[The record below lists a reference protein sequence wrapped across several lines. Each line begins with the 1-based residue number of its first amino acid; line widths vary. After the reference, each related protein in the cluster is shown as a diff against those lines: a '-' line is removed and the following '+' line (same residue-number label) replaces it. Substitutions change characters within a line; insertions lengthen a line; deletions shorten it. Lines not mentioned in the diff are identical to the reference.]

1 MPHLVAKQHRLP
13 SVQWLLSEISRVGL
27 CSRVTLVTKPYS
39 AIPFSWDAK
48 VEFLE
53 EVASDDLAFQQSAE
67 KPFMVLDEGGGLH
80 AAIPPELTAR
90 CAGVE
95 QTTFGLQTDWKYPT
109 VLVCR
114 SAAKL
119 FFESQIIARGILRK
133 LDSLQILPGMNVGVI
148 GLGALGAD
156 VARALL
162 NRGVQTLGSEI
173 GATPADLRSII
184 VSVDELLARCDV
196 LLGCTGT
203 DVFANVNLG
212 TISGRKIL
220 LSCSSS
226 DVEFR
231 SVLRQLP
238 AYDCFGTAQGW
249 IGRLHATVLNGGYP
263 INFDRM
269 REWELFE
276 EIILT
281 RKLILEGMLQARSL
295 IGQQPRGVMLNPAV
309 QLRVVNEWLEQVP
322 ERDKLRIPEPLDEAF
337 FLKHSE
343 GDFEMSNK
351 PYTLHSTTPDALVK
365 MRAHVE
371 PYSFE
376 VMGMPIL
383 VLPNVWSPAHDW
395 SSLFYLEHFPQ
406 VKELDFLEIGCGTGV
421 ISAFA
426 AHNGARKVVAV
437 DVNPDAVRNAQLNFE
452 RFGVEN
458 AEAHISDVF
467 SNVRGVFDIVT
478 WNAPYHGSK
487 PADVLERG
495 CTDEDYRD
503 IRGFFRDVS
512 QHLKPGGLVVFGFSE
527 SGDLSLLET
536 LIADHG
542 LRIKRK
548 LSDWRQ
554 GYNCMLFE
562 LLRGKK

>member
-1 MPHLVAKQHRLP
+1 MTYLVAKQHRLP

-39 AIPFSWDAK
+39 AIAFPLHAQ

-53 EVASDDLAFQQSAE
+53 EVASDDLAFQQSSE

-80 AAIPPELTAR
+80 AAIPSELTAR

-95 QTTFGLQTDWKYPT
+95 QTTFGLQKDWKYPT

-162 NRGVQTLGSEI
+162 NRGVPTLGSEI
-173 GATPADLRSII
+173 GASPADLHPIV
-184 VSVDELLARCDV
+184 VSVGELLARCDV
-196 LLGCTGT
+196 LLGCSGT

-220 LSCSSS
+220 ISCSSS
-226 DVEFR
+226 DVEFH
-231 SVLRQLP
+231 SILRQLP
-238 AYDCFGTAQGW
+238 AYECFDMAQGW
-249 IGRLHATVLNGGYP
+249 IGQLHATVLNGGYP

-281 RKLILEGMLQARSL
+281 RKLILEGLIQARSL
-295 IGQQPRGVMLNPAV
+295 IGQSPRGVMLNPAV

-322 ERDKLRIPEPLDEAF
+322 ARDKLRIPEPLNEAF

-343 GDFEMSNK
+343 G
-351 PYTLHSTTPDALVK
+351 
-365 MRAHVE
+365 
-371 PYSFE
+371 
-376 VMGMPIL
+376 I
-383 VLPNVWSPAHDW
+383 
-395 SSLFYLEHFPQ
+395 
-406 VKELDFLEIGCGTGV
+406 
-421 ISAFA
+421 
-426 AHNGARKVVAV
+426 
-437 DVNPDAVRNAQLNFE
+437 
-452 RFGVEN
+452 
-458 AEAHISDVF
+458 
-467 SNVRGVFDIVT
+467 
-478 WNAPYHGSK
+478 
-487 PADVLERG
+487 
-495 CTDEDYRD
+495 
-503 IRGFFRDVS
+503 
-512 QHLKPGGLVVFGFSE
+512 
-527 SGDLSLLET
+527 
-536 LIADHG
+536 
-542 LRIKRK
+542 
-548 LSDWRQ
+548 WR
-554 GYNCMLFE
+554 
-562 LLRGKK
+562 